1 MELDG
6 VSFSFERGTPVL
18 EQISL
23 RVAPGECVA
32 IVGPSGGGKS
42 TVADLV
48 LRLLDPDTGVVP
60 LDGHD
65 LRTLRLQDLRAQVAL
80 VDQEPSVFHASIA
93 DNIRYARPEASDAE
107 VAAAARAAGLHDFV
121 ATLPE
126 GYDTTVGERGAAFS
140 AGERQRVAVAR
151 ALLADPAVLVLD
163 EATAALDPRSEQR
176 VIDGYE
182 TVMRGRTT
190 ILITHR
196 AALARHADR
205 VVVLDGARIVEEGPP
220 AQAGEQ
226 RRSVRRAVRR
236 RRGERCARRERPAA
250 AVSAQAPTE
259 SVRAPQRPV

>member
-1 MELDG
+1 M
-6 VSFSFERGTPVL
+6 
-18 EQISL
+18 
-23 RVAPGECVA
+23 
-32 IVGPSGGGKS
+32 
-42 TVADLV
+42 
-48 LRLLDPDTGVVP
+48 DTTCARCGC
-60 LDGHD
+60 
-65 LRTLRLQDLRAQVAL
+65 RDLRAQVAL

-182 TVMRGRTT
+182 MVMRGRTT

-220 AQAGEQ
+220 ARLASSGGLFAELFAGDGA
-226 RRSVRRAVRR
+226 S
-236 RRGERCARRERPAA
+236 GTPALKA
-250 AVSAQAPTE
+250 E
-259 SVRAPQRPV
+259 SVRAAQRRV